1 MLLWLHK
8 SVSKRWVLFGRIIF
22 LCVTAHLLFLFGAFF
37 MYRGCHDQYA
47 IEINGN
53 LLGANTDVVFL
64 PLYKVV
70 KAEDE
75 IVPVAQEKTEEPIIQ
90 EIQEAEEIQEE
101 VTTTIDIE
109 QEEKPVQEK
118 KEIEP
123 ELEQK
128 VEEAKPDPIYIGR
141 QQLDALHMQVR
152 MQHEVSK
159 VWQPPVGAPKE
170 CECTI
175 KMVVGKNGRAA
186 ALEIIESSAVL
197 MYDVSAR
204 SAMLAMQLPPWAAG
218 KEFTI
223 TFKQA

>member
-8 SVSKRWVLFGRIIF
+8 SVPKRWVLFGRIIF

-70 KAEDE
+70 KPTVAEAMADR
-75 IVPVAQEKTEEPIIQ
+75 QEEPVIQ
-90 EIQEAEEIQEE
+90 EIQKAEEIQEE

-109 QEEKPVQEK
+109 QEEKKQEV
-118 KEIEP
+118 EP
-123 ELEQK
+123 EPEQK